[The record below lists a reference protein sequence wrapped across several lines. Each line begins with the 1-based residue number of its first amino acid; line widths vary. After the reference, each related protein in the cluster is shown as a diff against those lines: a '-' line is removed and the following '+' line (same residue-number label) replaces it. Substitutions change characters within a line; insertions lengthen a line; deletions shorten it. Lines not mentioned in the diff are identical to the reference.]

1 MQYQVIV
8 SFGKDKEYVFKPAAG
23 EVVGASLAEEAR
35 RWFEKEFVALECDVA
50 TPTGKILAVDRI
62 LSVAKYAGEARF
74 AEQGAWAAQ
83 FARYTAVIL
92 GRELIRVDVEHY
104 SIGY

>member
-1 MQYQVIV
+1 MQHHVIV
-8 SFGKDKEYVFKPAAG
+8 SFGKDREFDYKFS
-23 EVVGASLAEEAR
+23 GASPSDEAR
-35 RWFEKEFVALECDVA
+35 HWFEHEFQVLECDVA

-62 LSVAKYAGEARF
+62 LSVAKYAGEERF
-74 AEQGAWAAQ
+74 RDQQTWAEQ
-83 FARYTAVIL
+83 FAKYTAAVL

>member
-1 MQYQVIV
+1 MQHQVIV
-8 SFGKDKEYVFKPAAG
+8 SFGKDLEFDFKLG
-23 EVVGASLAEEAR
+23 HCESGGVASEEAR
-35 RWFEKEFVALECDVA
+35 KWFDREFVALECDVA

-74 AEQGAWAAQ
+74 RQQPEWAQQ
-83 FARYTAVIL
+83 FARYTATIL
-92 GRELIRVDVEHY
+92 GRDLIRVDVANY

>member
-1 MQYQVIV
+1 MQHHVIV
-8 SFGKDKEYVFKPAAG
+8 SFGKDKEFEFRLSG
-23 EVVGASLAEEAR
+23 SGQGDEAR
-35 RWFEKEFVALECDVA
+35 QWFDREFVALECDVA

-62 LSVAKYAGEARF
+62 LSVAKYAGETRF
-74 AEQGAWAAQ
+74 REHAAWAEQ
-83 FARYTAVIL
+83 FARNTAAIL